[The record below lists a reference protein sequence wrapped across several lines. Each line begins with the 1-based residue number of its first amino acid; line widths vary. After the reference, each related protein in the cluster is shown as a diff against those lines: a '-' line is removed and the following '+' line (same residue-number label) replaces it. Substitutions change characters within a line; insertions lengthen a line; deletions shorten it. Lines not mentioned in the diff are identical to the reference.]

1 MYCVKCK
8 SKTGTTKE
16 EYFLSKNQKHMI
28 KGKCSKC
35 NAIKTRFISAAEL
48 KKGGFVFTIPAL
60 VGAAGALGSLAG
72 GAATIANAVN
82 TKKKDDKMIKEII
95 RHNKAMEGKGLFLGP
110 PRKGKG
116 LYLKPYKN

>member
-8 SKTGTTKE
+8 TKTKTNKE
-16 EYFLSKNQKHMI
+16 EYFTSKNNKPMV
-28 KGKCSKC
+28 KGRCNKC
-35 NAIKTRFISAAEL
+35 NSVKTRFISSAEL

-60 VGAAGALGSLAG
+60 AAAAGALGTMAG

-82 TKKKDDKMIKEII
+82 TKKKDDKMLKELT

-110 PRKGKG
+110 PKGRG
-116 LYLKPYKN
+116 LYLKPYKK